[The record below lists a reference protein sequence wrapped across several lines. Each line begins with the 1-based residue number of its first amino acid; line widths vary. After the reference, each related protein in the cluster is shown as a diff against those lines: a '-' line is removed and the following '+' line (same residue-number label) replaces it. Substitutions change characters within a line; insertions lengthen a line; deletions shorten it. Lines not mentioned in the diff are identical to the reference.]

1 MGRVVF
7 DPGELRVRL
16 ELERPVSVSDGQGGE
31 VVSFVSGGGL
41 WGRVEPV
48 AAVSAEIGGLRQVTV
63 THEIVVRQRSDLV
76 SGMRF
81 VKGAR
86 RFLVRA
92 VHDPDE
98 GGRYLVCRCLE
109 EGR

>member
-1 MGRVVF
+1 MVF

-31 VVSFVSGGGL
+31 VVSFVAVGGL

-48 AAVSAEIGGLRQVTV
+48 AAVSVESGGLRQVTV
-63 THEIVVRQRSDLV
+63 THEIVVRLRGDLV
-76 SGMRF
+76 SGMRL
-81 VKGAR
+81 VTGAR
-86 RFLVRA
+86 RFLVLA

-98 GGRYLVCRCLE
+98 GGRYLLCRCLE

>member
-1 MGRVVF
+1 MVF

-31 VVSFVSGGGL
+31 VVSFVSVGGL

-48 AAVSAEIGGLRQVTV
+48 AAVSQENGGLRQVTV
-63 THEIVVRQRSDLV
+63 THEIVVRKRGDLV

-81 VKGAR
+81 VNGAR
-86 RFLVRA
+86 RFLVQA
-92 VHDPDE
+92 AHDPDE
-98 GGRYLVCRCLE
+98 GGRYLLCRCAE

>member
-1 MGRVVF
+1 MGRVFF
-7 DPGELRVRL
+7 DAGALKAYL
-16 ELERPVSVSDGQGGE
+16 DIERPVAVSDGQGGE
-31 VVSFVSGGGL
+31 VGGFEL
-41 WGRVEPV
+41 VDAVWARIEPV
-48 AAVSAEIGGLRQVTV
+48 SALVNEVGVQQQVTV
-63 THEIVVRQRSDLV
+63 THEILVRHRDDLA

-98 GGRYLVCRCLE
+98 GGRYLVCRCTE
-109 EGR
+109 EGL